1 MDVSVSG
8 NIAISDP
15 TSTSDPMAKPNRSAT
30 FAASAAAGFLA
41 LTGLASHAQQSA
53 PQRQE
58 SGNLIFESIPPRDT
72 QLAERLGLFRQ
83 SRQATFMDWL
93 PDGSMLVSTRFGD
106 VEQVHR
112 VATPLGMR
120 EQLTFYPDPVT
131 TARAPRAA
139 TTNGQANAFV
149 FLKDQGGDENAQVYY
164 YSSSSNVQ
172 QLTQGKFL
180 HGSPIWSH
188 DGKRVAFYGNERDGI
203 SYDVYVVDIGST
215 TAPRLVAGG
224 QQDTWYPLDWSPDDR
239 KLLLW
244 KYLSI
249 NESYLYIADVYTG
262 TITPVDESGR
272 KVGIKSAKFAP
283 DGRGIYM
290 ASDDDGEFAQL
301 RYLDPIS
308 HEVRKLT
315 DKIPWDIEDFDVSTD
330 GRYVAYVANEDGRSR
345 LTVLDTLGK
354 LEQSPVGVPEGRIV
368 NVGFDKTGRR
378 LAFSAESAQSPRD
391 VYVYDLNHNALERW
405 TRSEIGPVEVAS
417 FVPAE
422 LVRYPTWDRVAGG
435 QRMISAYLYRPR
447 GAGPH
452 PVVIDIHGGPESQ
465 SRAGWNPF
473 VQFLVNE
480 LGYAVIAPNVRGSSG
495 YGKTFLKLDN
505 GVLREDAVKD
515 IGSLI
520 VWLGLQPMFDRDH
533 VAVMGGSYGG
543 YMALAA
549 LAAYGDRLKG
559 GVDEVGISNFVSFLE
574 NTAPYRRDLRRAE
587 YGDERDPKMRAFL
600 NQISPVNKVALIRRP
615 LLVVE
620 GLNDPRV
627 PPMEAQ
633 QIVWRMRSK
642 GSEVWYLAAKD
653 EGHGF
658 RKKSNEDVYLETVA
672 MFLNKLKAA
681 K

>member
-1 MDVSVSG
+1 
-8 NIAISDP
+8 
-15 TSTSDPMAKPNRSAT
+15 MAKANRFTS
-30 FAASAAAGFLA
+30 FAAPAAIAVSAAATVGVLT
-41 LTGLASHAQQSA
+41 LTGLPAQAQQTA
-53 PQRQE
+53 PARQE
-58 SGNLIFESIPPRDT
+58 RGNLIYESIPPRDT
-72 QLAERLGLFRQ
+72 QLAEHLGLYRQ
-83 SRQATFMDWL
+83 SRQATFLDWL
-93 PDGSMLVSTRFGD
+93 PDGSMLVTTRFGD

-112 VATPLGMR
+112 IATPLGMR
-120 EQLTFYPDPVT
+120 EQLTFYPDPVSA
-131 TARAPRAA
+131 ARAPRVAA
-139 TTNGQANAFV
+139 TNAQANAFV
-149 FLKDQGGDENAQVYY
+149 FLKDQGGDENAQLYY
-164 YSSSSNVQ
+164 YSSSANVQ
-172 QLTQGKFL
+172 QLTKGKFL
-180 HGSPIWSH
+180 HGSPVWSH

-203 SYDVYVVDIGST
+203 SYDVYVADIGGST
-215 TAPRLVAGG
+215 NAPRLVAGG

-244 KYLSI
+244 KYVSI

-262 TITPVDESGR
+262 TITSVDDSGR
-272 KVGIKSAKFAP
+272 KVGIKTAKFAP
-283 DGRGIYM
+283 DGRGIYL
-290 ASDDDGEFAQL
+290 ASDEDGEFAQL
-301 RYLDPIS
+301 RYVDPVS

-315 DKIPWDIEDFDVSTD
+315 DKIPWDIEDFDVSND
-330 GRYVAYVANEDGRSR
+330 GRYIAYVANEDGRSK
-345 LTVLDTLGK
+345 LTILDTIGK
-354 LEQSPVGVPEGRIV
+354 LEQSPPGVPDGRVV
-368 NVGFDKTGRR
+368 NVTFDKTGRR

-391 VYVYDLNHNALERW
+391 VYVYDLSHNALERW
-405 TRSEIGPVEVAS
+405 TRSEVGPLDVGS

-422 LVRYPTWDRVAGG
+422 LVRYPTWDRVAGA

-480 LGYAVIAPNVRGSSG
+480 LGYAVIQPNVRGSSG

-505 GVLREDAVKD
+505 GMLREDAVKD

-543 YMALAA
+543 YMALAT

-559 GVDEVGISNFVSFLE
+559 GIDEVGISNFVSFLE

-587 YGDERDPKMRAFL
+587 YGDERDPRMRAFL

-627 PPMEAQ
+627 PANEAQ

-642 GSEVWYLAAKD
+642 GAEVWYLAAKD

-658 RKKSNEDVYLETVA
+658 RKKANEDVYLETVA
-672 MFLNKLKAA
+672 MFLNKLKSA

>member
-1 MDVSVSG
+1 
-8 NIAISDP
+8 
-15 TSTSDPMAKPNRSAT
+15 MAKSNLSAT
-30 FAASAAAGFLA
+30 FAASAAIGVLAVAGLPIQ
-41 LTGLASHAQQSA
+41 AQQTA
-53 PQRQE
+53 PARQE
-58 SGNLIFESIPPRDT
+58 RGNLIFESIPPRDT
-72 QLAERLGLFRQ
+72 QLAERLGLYRQ

-93 PDGSMLVSTRFGD
+93 PDGAMLVATRFGD

-112 VATPLGMR
+112 IATPLGMR
-120 EQLTFYPDPVT
+120 EQLTFYPDPVSA
-131 TARAPRAA
+131 ARAPRVAPA
-139 TTNGQANAFV
+139 NGQGDAFV

-172 QLTQGKFL
+172 QLTKGKFL

-203 SYDVYVVDIGST
+203 SYDVYVVDIGSAT
-215 TAPRLVAGG
+215 GSTNGPRLVAGG
-224 QQDTWYPLDWSPDDR
+224 QQDTWYPLDWSADDR

-244 KYLSI
+244 KYISI

-262 TITPVDESGR
+262 TITPVDDSGR

-290 ASDDDGEFAQL
+290 ASDEDGEFAQL

-315 DKIPWDIEDFDVSTD
+315 DKIPWDIEDFDVSVD

-345 LTVLDTLGK
+345 LTILDTIGK
-354 LEQSPVGVPEGRIV
+354 LEQSPVGVPDGRIV
-368 NVGFDKTGRR
+368 NVSFDKTGRR

-391 VYVYDLNHNALERW
+391 VYVYDVSHYDPGHNALERW
-405 TRSEIGPVEVAS
+405 TRSEIGPVDVAA

-435 QRMISAYLYRPR
+435 QRLISAYLYRPR

-480 LGYAVIAPNVRGSSG
+480 LGYAVITPNVRGSSG

-543 YMALAA
+543 YMALAS

-627 PPMEAQ
+627 PPLEAQ

-658 RKKSNEDVYLETVA
+658 RKKANEDVYLETVA
-672 MFLNKLKAA
+672 MFLNKLKLAH
-681 K
+681 

>member
-1 MDVSVSG
+1 
-8 NIAISDP
+8 
-15 TSTSDPMAKPNRSAT
+15 MAKANRFTS
-30 FAASAAAGFLA
+30 FAASAAIAASAAATVGVLT
-41 LTGLASHAQQSA
+41 LTGLPAQAQQTA
-53 PQRQE
+53 PARQE
-58 SGNLIFESIPPRDT
+58 RGNLIYESIPPRDT
-72 QLAERLGLFRQ
+72 QLAEHLGLYRQ
-83 SRQATFMDWL
+83 SRQATFLDWL
-93 PDGSMLVSTRFGD
+93 PDGSMLVTTRFGD

-112 VATPLGMR
+112 IATPLGMR
-120 EQLTFYPDPVT
+120 EQLTFYPDPVSA
-131 TARAPRAA
+131 ARAPRVAA
-139 TTNGQANAFV
+139 TNGQANAFV
-149 FLKDQGGDENAQVYY
+149 FLKDQGGDENAQLYY
-164 YSSSSNVQ
+164 YSSSANVQ
-172 QLTQGKFL
+172 QLTKGKFL
-180 HGSPIWSH
+180 HGSPVWSH

-203 SYDVYVVDIGST
+203 SYDVYVADIGGST
-215 TAPRLVAGG
+215 SAPRLVAGG

-244 KYLSI
+244 KYVSI

-262 TITPVDESGR
+262 TITSVDESGH
-272 KVGIKSAKFAP
+272 KVGIKTAKFAP
-283 DGRGIYM
+283 DGRGIYL
-290 ASDDDGEFAQL
+290 ASDEDGEFAQL
-301 RYLDPIS
+301 RYVDPVS

-315 DKIPWDIEDFDVSTD
+315 DRIPWDIEDFDVSND
-330 GRYVAYVANEDGRSR
+330 GRYIAYVANEDGRSK
-345 LTVLDTLGK
+345 LTILDTIGK
-354 LEQSPVGVPEGRIV
+354 LEQSPPGVPDGRVV
-368 NVGFDKTGRR
+368 NVTFDKTGRR

-391 VYVYDLNHNALERW
+391 VYVYDLSHNALERW
-405 TRSEIGPVEVAS
+405 TRSEVGPLDVGS

-480 LGYAVIAPNVRGSSG
+480 LGYAVIQPNVRGSSG

-543 YMALAA
+543 YMALAT

-559 GVDEVGISNFVSFLE
+559 GIDEVGISNFVSFLE
-574 NTAPYRRDLRRAE
+574 NTAPYRRELRRAE
-587 YGDERDPKMRAFL
+587 YGDERDPRVRAFL

-627 PPMEAQ
+627 PPNEAQ

-642 GSEVWYLAAKD
+642 GVEVWYLAAKD

-658 RKKSNEDVYLETVA
+658 RKKANEDAYLETVA
-672 MFLNKLKAA
+672 MFLNKLKSA

>member
-1 MDVSVSG
+1 
-8 NIAISDP
+8 
-15 TSTSDPMAKPNRSAT
+15 MAKANRFTS
-30 FAASAAAGFLA
+30 FAASAAIAASAAATVGVLT
-41 LTGLASHAQQSA
+41 LTGLPAQAQQTA
-53 PQRQE
+53 PARQE
-58 SGNLIFESIPPRDT
+58 RGNLIYESIPPRDT
-72 QLAERLGLFRQ
+72 QLAEHLGLYRQ
-83 SRQATFMDWL
+83 SRQATFLDWL
-93 PDGSMLVSTRFGD
+93 PDGSMLVTTRFGD

-112 VATPLGMR
+112 IATPLGMR
-120 EQLTFYPDPVT
+120 EQLTFYPDPVSA
-131 TARAPRAA
+131 ARAPRVAA
-139 TTNGQANAFV
+139 TNGQGNAFV
-149 FLKDQGGDENAQVYY
+149 FLKDQGGDENAQLYY
-164 YSSSSNVQ
+164 YSSSANVQ
-172 QLTQGKFL
+172 QLTKGKFL
-180 HGSPIWSH
+180 HGSPVWSH

-203 SYDVYVVDIGST
+203 SYDVYVADIGGST
-215 TAPRLVAGG
+215 SAPRLVAGG

-244 KYLSI
+244 KYVSI

-262 TITPVDESGR
+262 TITSVDESGH
-272 KVGIKSAKFAP
+272 KVGIKTAKFAP
-283 DGRGIYM
+283 DGRGIYL
-290 ASDDDGEFAQL
+290 ASDEDGEFAQL
-301 RYLDPIS
+301 RYVDPVS

-315 DKIPWDIEDFDVSTD
+315 DKIPWDIEDFDVSND
-330 GRYVAYVANEDGRSR
+330 GRYIAYVANEDGRSK
-345 LTVLDTLGK
+345 LTILDTIGK
-354 LEQSPVGVPEGRIV
+354 LEQSPPGVPDGRVV
-368 NVGFDKTGRR
+368 NVTFDKTGRR

-391 VYVYDLNHNALERW
+391 VYVYDLSHNALERW
-405 TRSEIGPVEVAS
+405 TRSEVGPLDVGS

-480 LGYAVIAPNVRGSSG
+480 LGYAVIQPNVRGSSG

-543 YMALAA
+543 YMALAT

-559 GVDEVGISNFVSFLE
+559 GIDEVGISNFVSFLE
-574 NTAPYRRDLRRAE
+574 NTAPYRRELRRAE
-587 YGDERDPKMRAFL
+587 YGDERDPRVRAFL

-627 PPMEAQ
+627 PANEAQ

-642 GSEVWYLAAKD
+642 GAEVWYLAAKD

-658 RKKSNEDVYLETVA
+658 RKKANEDVYLETVA
-672 MFLNKLKAA
+672 MFLNKLKSA